1 MAALFRRGITAWL
14 AAVLIEYIIL
24 PYDMRELSGLEGL
37 AGMSL
42 LRVVLLSCIFALIL
56 WGISRF
62 VNTTVAERTGL
73 FAVFLALSV
82 IAVHACFTWAFFA
95 VCVLIGGVML
105 IYNLFGWDSSIE
117 TAEKPKKERKI
128 FLWLTVFLSIAFFL
142 FLSICTICRV
152 YSFSSPTYD
161 FGIFAQMFHYMK
173 ESGLPMTTVERDEL
187 LSHFHVHMSPIWY
200 ILLPFYI
207 IAPFPA
213 TLQVLQAAV
222 LVSSVIPLWKIA
234 KIRGLSDLQRML
246 ICGVLLVYPALLG
259 GASYDIHENC
269 FLVPL
274 ILWLFWALEK
284 KNIPL
289 TAIFGFL
296 TLTVKEDAAV
306 YVAVIALYFI
316 VKTLL
321 YYDRSHLRELLTG
334 LGLFAAALIY
344 FFLATSF
351 LAEVGDGVMTYRYKN
366 FMYDGSSSL
375 ITVIKSVIMNPMKA
389 LYECVDAEKL
399 QFIGLTMAPL
409 LGLPLI
415 TRRYERYILL
425 IPYLLL
431 NLMSDYVYQH
441 NIFYQYTF
449 GPLACLIYLTLI
461 NVSDLKLDV
470 KRIVALG
477 MAFVLGFGCFIPTA
491 YKKLKKY
498 PEYCIKYS
506 ERYENIRDTLSLI
519 PDDASVTATTFY
531 VPFLS
536 QRDVLYDI
544 YYASLEHLLESEYVA
559 LNVTAKNEFRKYAD
573 NGKENGFDN
582 IVTLLTENGYELY
595 AELEKILVIYKKK

>member
-1 MAALFRRGITAWL
+1 MAAVFRRFITAWL
-14 AAVLIEYIIL
+14 SAVLVEYIIL
-24 PYDMRELSGLEGL
+24 PREIRDLSGLDGL

-42 LRVVLLSCIFALIL
+42 LRVVLLTCILMLVL

-62 VNTTVAERTGL
+62 VNITTAERTGI
-73 FAVFLALSV
+73 FAAFLALSAV
-82 IAVHACFTWAFFA
+82 AVHASFTWAFLT
-95 VCVLIGGVML
+95 VCLLTCGVML
-105 IYNLFGWDSSIE
+105 VYNLFGWDSSPE
-117 TAEKPKKERKI
+117 TVEKPRSERKI
-128 FLWLTVFLSIAFFL
+128 FLWLTVLLSIGFFL
-142 FLSICTICRV
+142 FLSICTVCRI
-152 YSFSSPTYD
+152 YSFSTPTYD
-161 FGIFAQMFHYMK
+161 FGIFAQMFHHMK
-173 ESGLPMTTVERDEL
+173 ESGLPMTTVERDGL
-187 LSHFHVHMSPIWY
+187 LSHLYVHMSPIWY
-200 ILLPFYI
+200 ILLPFYV

-213 TLQVLQAAV
+213 TLQVLQAAI

-246 ICGVLLVYPALLG
+246 ICGVLLVYPALSG

-284 KNIPL
+284 KSIPFV
-289 TAIFGFL
+289 AVFGFL

-321 YYDRSHLRELLTG
+321 HYDRSRFRELLTG

-409 LGLPLI
+409 FGLPLI

-449 GPLACLIYLTLI
+449 GPLAFLIYLMLI
-461 NVSDLKLDV
+461 NVTDLKLDV
-470 KRIVALG
+470 KRVIALG
-477 MAFVLGFGCFIPTA
+477 MAFVLGVGCFIPTA
-491 YKKLKKY
+491 YKKLIKY
-498 PEYCIKYS
+498 PGYCIKYS

-544 YYASLEHLLESEYVA
+544 YYASREHLLESEYVA

-573 NGKENGFDN
+573 EGKENGFDN
-582 IVTLLTENGYELY
+582 IVSLLTDNGYELY
-595 AELEKILVIYKKK
+595 AELEKVLVIYKKK